1 MFPPEDEAH
10 GPGVKV
16 PPPLMVLAGL
26 MLAWA
31 LNWLAPVMLGPPA
44 PELGLP
50 VMLLAFLLMGWAL
63 LVLVRAG
70 NDPRPDRPDTA
81 FVARGPF
88 RLGRNPIYS
97 GFLLVAAGMALV
109 WGTLWGWLA
118 VGGIFLALD
127 FLVVRREEA
136 YLERRFGQD
145 YLDYKAKV
153 RRWF

>member
-1 MFPPEDEAH
+1 MSPPEPDLH
-10 GPGVKV
+10 GPGVRV
-16 PPPLMVLAGL
+16 PPPVLVLAGL
-26 MLAWA
+26 LAAWA

-44 PELGLP
+44 PELGMP
-50 VMLLAFLLMGWAL
+50 VMLLAFLLMGWSL
-63 LVLVRAG
+63 VVLVRAG
-70 NDPRPDRPDTA
+70 NDPRPDKPDTA

-118 VGGIFLALD
+118 VGAIFLALD